1 MWFIFIYLQL
11 SDAMWREAPCGGTVL
26 VQAVAR
32 RFIVTKSVPE
42 HMDVIVI
49 ENATERL
56 YFIFI
61 NITPRRCI

>member
-1 MWFIFIYLQL
+1 
-11 SDAMWREAPCGGTVL
+11 MWREASCGGTAL

-61 NITPRRCI
+61 NITPWRCI